1 MEPREKVPESVIC
14 PACHTE
20 VDLDEEERRAG
31 KFVCP
36 RCEKPADITK
46 DYFQNATEEYQKSIT
61 VMESGLLPAGEA
73 TVIPESIGGWLI
85 LPAIGLILGSILSV
99 IGIFMSLG
107 IAPDLP
113 SRYQGV
119 FALNLLVETGL
130 TAFLIYAAVR
140 FFGKHRNAPATMI
153 ALMLT
158 GIVANG
164 LLIAINLG
172 ANAEPFAVE
181 YGKALAK
188 GIIGAAIWI
197 PYFLVSTRVKRTF
210 VIP

>member
-1 MEPREKVPESVIC
+1 MKPREKVPESVIC

-20 VDLDEEERRAG
+20 VELDEEERKAG
-31 KFVCP
+31 KFICP
-36 RCEKPADITK
+36 RCEKPVDITN
-46 DYFQNATEEYQKSIT
+46 DYFQSATGAMEEYPKSIIATE
-61 VMESGLLPAGEA
+61 SGPLPAENTA
-73 TVIPESIGGWLI
+73 ESIGGWLI

-140 FFGKHRNAPATMI
+140 FFGKRRNAPATMI
-153 ALMLT
+153 ALMLA

-164 LLIAINLG
+164 LLIAINIG

-197 PYFLVSTRVKRTF
+197 PYFLVSIRVKRTF